1 MHNHRTGRVVEVLA
15 ADKAVGEEVLVV
27 GLVAPVAP
35 VDKVALLDKVE
46 DAHPPLLKLLM
57 QTMTE

>member
-1 MHNHRTGRVVEVLA
+1 MVEVLA

-27 GLVAPVAP
+27 GLVDKVAP
-35 VDKVALLDKVE
+35 VDKVE
-46 DAHPPLLKLLM
+46 DAHPPLLKHLM

>member
-15 ADKAVGEEVLVV
+15 ADRAEEEEEVLVV
-27 GLVAPVAP
+27 APAAPV
-35 VDKVALLDKVE
+35 DKVE

>member
-15 ADKAVGEEVLVV
+15 ADKAVGEVLVV
-27 GLVAPVAP
+27 GLVALV
-35 VDKVALLDKVE
+35 VLVDKVE

-57 QTMTE
+57 